1 MAIKVRLER
10 IMNASDLNGNDLA
23 ALVGITNVNL
33 SRIKTGK
40 ICAFRFSTLNALCKA
55 LDCQPGD
62 ILAYVDDD
70 ALPEIIET

>member
-1 MAIKVRLER
+1 MAIKVKLDRV
-10 IMNASDLNGNDLA
+10 MSASGLSGNDLA

-62 ILAYVDDD
+62 ILAYVEDEDSPD
-70 ALPEIIET
+70 GDES